1 MLPPGAPPLAIRLP
15 VAREA
20 PLEGPLEDKLEGEL
34 EDELEANL
42 EEEASAMATS
52 ARGMPVV
59 ADRRARKEASGLA
72 RETLLVRRSSRRA
85 PLSGGALVGVGV
97 ETRADGWESA
107 DQPCTVRARS
117 LI

>member
-1 MLPPGAPPLAIRLP
+1 MLPPGALPLAIRLP
-15 VAREA
+15 EAALGA
-20 PLEGPLEDKLEGEL
+20 PLEDQL

-42 EEEASAMATS
+42 EEASAMATS

-85 PLSGGALVGVGV
+85 PWSGGALIGVGV
-97 ETRADGWESA
+97 ETRADGWE
-107 DQPCTVRARS
+107 
-117 LI
+117 